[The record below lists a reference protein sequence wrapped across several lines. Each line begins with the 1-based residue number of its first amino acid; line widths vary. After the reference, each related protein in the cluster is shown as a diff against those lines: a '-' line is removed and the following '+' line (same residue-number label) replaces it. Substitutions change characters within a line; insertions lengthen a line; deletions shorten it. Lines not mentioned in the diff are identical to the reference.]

1 MRRHVTVGR
10 DQSDDYPTIAE
21 ALQRAGD
28 GAVITVRPGRYAE
41 NLVVSRMVTI
51 TAEGGR
57 GTVEVAPRRGTV
69 LQVTAEAAKL
79 SGIVLRGQDDD
90 LPAVDVPRGQVALE
104 NCEVSGACWTAL
116 LTRDTGSLAMRDCRV
131 VNPAGAGLVETSS
144 ARSNIEDCVLEHL
157 GSSGVVIGENG
168 DPTLRRCVI
177 RDARGN
183 GVLANGRARGT
194 VDECTISTTDKPGI
208 ALEQESA
215 TRVLRTTVRD
225 AVVGVYVASAARTE
239 LADCTVT
246 DVSGHGIVLDSG
258 TDPKLVRCATA
269 RTGGNGIHVTGRSR
283 GVFEECLVSDA
294 RSAGVWAGDCAGPAF
309 TRLTVRGGEGDGVE
323 LVEEC
328 AAEFDRLVVRDTK
341 GSGVLVR
348 GGANPLLRRVEIAD
362 VGGYG
367 VDVAE
372 EGRGRL
378 EGGEISGTKRAG
390 LRAAGGGDPYA
401 GQIAFRATA
410 GSGVSVGAEGR
421 CTLRDCEITAAG
433 KEGVAVEEGGELAMA
448 RTRVRESG
456 KHGVLVAGGARATLG
471 GCELAANQGDGLR
484 VDSLDAVGVT
494 DCTALENRGAGLR
507 APANAA
513 RLSVEGL
520 TSRDNG
526 AGDSWDGAPE
536 PDPETSAGSGGT
548 GGADG
553 TRGTGGTGRT
563 GDMGAASA
571 ADGAAPPERADPEGP
586 LAELQSLVGLEA
598 VKQQVMT
605 LVNLNRLARRRRA
618 AGLPVPSTARH
629 LVFAGPPGTGKT
641 TVARLYGAILA
652 SLGALRTGH
661 LVEVSRADLVAQ
673 VVGGTAIRTTETFEK
688 ALGGV
693 LFIDEAYTLSQE
705 SGSGPDF
712 GQEAV
717 DTLVKLME
725 DHREDIVV
733 VAAGYVPQMR
743 AFLNSN
749 PGLSSRF
756 SRTVEFENYSVRELV
771 TIVRTMCEA
780 HRYELTEPAVLAL
793 ERHFEGMTRDENF
806 GNGRAARKVFE
817 EMIDRQAFRLAA
829 VAEVPEAE
837 LTRLTPQDVGV
848 PLPAATGAGA
858 GKRDEGRVTEL
869 LERLHAMVGLAAVK
883 TEVEDLVN
891 LLALARR
898 RQEAGLPAPPI
909 GNHLV
914 FAGSP
919 GTGKTTVARLYGE
932 LLAALG
938 VVARGQLVEVARAD
952 LVGRYVGHTAQLT
965 RDVFEKARGGVL
977 FIDEA
982 YTLTPEGATGSDFGQ
997 EAVDTL
1003 VKLMEDHRDEVVV
1016 VAAGYTREMEGFLA
1030 SNPGLGSR
1038 FSRRVVFED
1047 YSDDELVSIV
1057 RAQAVADGYE
1067 CAPETVE
1074 ALHHHFTTLE
1084 RGPHF
1089 GNARTARRVL
1099 EAMVTRQAGRL
1110 SHAVDAGIDDLRLL
1124 LPEDLAGARA
1134 MR

>member
-1 MRRHVTVGR
+1 MRRHLTVGR
-10 DQSDDYPTIAE
+10 EQGDDYPTIAE
-21 ALQRAGD
+21 ALKSAGD

-41 NLVVSRMVTI
+41 NLVVSRMVTV

-57 GTVEVAPRRGTV
+57 GTVEVVPRRGTV
-69 LQVTAEAAKL
+69 LQVTAEAAKI
-79 SGIVLRGQDDD
+79 SGLVLRGQDDD
-90 LPAVDVPRGQVALE
+90 LPAVDVPRGQIALE

-116 LTRDTGSLAMRDCRV
+116 LTRDNGSVAMRDCRV
-131 VNPAGAGLVETSS
+131 VNPAGAGIVETST
-144 ARSNIEDCVLEHL
+144 ARSVIEDCVIEHL
-157 GSSGVVIGENG
+157 GSSGVVISESG
-168 DPTLRRCVI
+168 DPVVRRCVI

-194 VDECTISTTDKPGI
+194 VEDCTISTTDKPAI
-208 ALEQESA
+208 ALEGESS

-225 AVVGVYVASAARTE
+225 VVVGVYVSSSARTTLE
-239 LADCTVT
+239 DCEVR
-246 DVSGHGIVLDSG
+246 DASGHGLVLDSG

-269 RTGGNGIHVTGRSR
+269 RTGGNGIHVTARAR
-283 GVFEECLVSDA
+283 GVFEECTVSDA
-294 RSAGVWAGDCAGPAF
+294 HAAGVWAGDCAGPAF
-309 TRLTVRGGEGDGVE
+309 TRLAVRGGEGAGVE
-323 LVEEC
+323 LAEEC
-328 AAEFDRLVVRDTK
+328 VAEFDRLSVRDTK
-341 GSGVLVR
+341 GSGVVVR
-348 GGANPLLRRVEIAD
+348 GGANPLLRRVEIAE
-362 VGGYG
+362 VGGHG
-367 VDVAE
+367 VEVAE

-378 EGGEISGTKRAG
+378 ESGEISETKRAG
-390 LRAAGGGDPYA
+390 LRVSDGGDPYA
-401 GQIAFRATA
+401 GQITFRQTA
-410 GSGVSVGAEGR
+410 AAGVSVGAQGR
-421 CTLRDCEITAAG
+421 CTLRDCEVDAAG
-433 KEGVAVEEGGELAMA
+433 KEGIAVEEGGELALA
-448 RTRVRESG
+448 RTKVRASA
-456 KHGVLVAGGARATLG
+456 KHGVLVAAGGRAMLN
-471 GCELAANQGDGLR
+471 GCELAANGGDGLR
-484 VDSLDAVGVT
+484 VDSLEAVGA
-494 DCTALENRGAGLR
+494 TACSVLDNRGAGLR
-507 APANAA
+507 GPAKST

-520 TSRDNG
+520 TSRGNG
-526 AGDSWDGAPE
+526 SADTWDGAPE
-536 PDPETSAGSGGT
+536 PEPEAGAGT
-548 GGADG
+548 GAEPAADG
-553 TRGTGGTGRT
+553 TPRPA
-563 GDMGAASA
+563 GAGEPA
-571 ADGAAPPERADPEGP
+571 PERADPEGP
-586 LAELQSLVGLEA
+586 LAELQGLVGLDA

-605 LVNLNRLARRRRA
+605 LVNLNRLSRRRRA

-652 SLGALRTGH
+652 ELGVLRTGH

-693 LFIDEAYTLSQE
+693 LFVDEAYTLTQDGG
-705 SGSGPDF
+705 GSGPDF

-725 DHREDIVV
+725 DHREDVVV
-733 VAAGYVPQMR
+733 VAAGYAPQMR
-743 AFLNSN
+743 NFLNSN

-793 ERHFEGMTRDENF
+793 ERHFEGMRRDDSF

-817 EMIDRQAFRLAA
+817 EMIDRQAFRLAS
-829 VAEVPEAE
+829 VAEVAEPE
-837 LTRLTPQDVGV
+837 LTRLTPQDVGEEV
-848 PLPAATGAGA
+848 SAGAGAGA

-869 LERLHAMVGLAAVK
+869 LERLHGMVGLAAVK

-965 RDVFEKARGGVL
+965 KEVFEKARGGVL

-982 YTLTPEGATGSDFGQ
+982 YTLTPQGAQGGDFGQ

-1038 FSRRVVFED
+1038 FSRRVTFED
-1047 YSDDELVSIV
+1047 YSDEELVSIV

-1067 CAPETVE
+1067 CAPDTVE
-1074 ALHHHFTTLE
+1074 ALHRYFADLE
-1084 RGPHF
+1084 RGPNF

-1110 SHAVDAGIDDLRLL
+1110 SRTPTAGIDDLRLL
-1124 LPEDLAGARA
+1124 RTEDLDGATTLR
-1134 MR
+1134 